1 MLTQLPQ
8 ALRILETLTDL
19 ISMAIRTAA
28 SSHNN
33 RDIERSEAGS
43 MQSPPEAFVQ
53 AHWAF
58 RFAYRYGKGPRSRH
72 NW

>member
-1 MLTQLPQ
+1 MIMLTQLPQ

-28 SSHNN
+28 SSPEN

-43 MQSPPEAFVQ
+43 MQSPPEAFV
-53 AHWAF
+53 
-58 RFAYRYGKGPRSRH
+58 KSL
-72 NW
+72 